1 MILKDHFFSLQDKS
15 TKNTVHIS
23 ITLRVE
29 YWHWPHT
36 TERGLVEEVLV
47 LEQEE
52 VGLDVFWE
60 PRSRVVGGG
69 EETVLF
75 RVWISL
81 WGGEKGTGDDTF
93 TKHQSDVAFSHL
105 KVLLEHFSKMAQQF
119 GIVVK

>member
-1 MILKDHFFSLQDKS
+1 MILKDPFFSLQD
-15 TKNTVHIS
+15 TRAKNNVQIS
-23 ITLRVE
+23 SNLRVE
-29 YWHWPHT
+29 YWDWPHT
-36 TERGLVEEVLV
+36 TERGSVEEVLV

-52 VGLDVFWE
+52 KGLDVFWE

-75 RVWISL
+75 SVWISL
-81 WGGEKGTGDDTF
+81 WGRENGTGDDAF
-93 TKHQSDVAFSHL
+93 TKHQSDVAFFHL